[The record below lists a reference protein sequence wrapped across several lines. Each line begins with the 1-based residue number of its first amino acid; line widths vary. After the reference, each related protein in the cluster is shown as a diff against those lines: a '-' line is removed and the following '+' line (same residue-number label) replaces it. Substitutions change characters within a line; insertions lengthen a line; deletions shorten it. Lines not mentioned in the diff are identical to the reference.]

1 MPGRLWVQPHRNT
14 SRSPSGLF
22 MGHEPD
28 YVPPPPSGNAS
39 PKQVGLIFGL
49 ALVLVVFVLVA
60 FYQSPDAI
68 MRVGAFLI
76 FLGLVFGAWL
86 VFRYVPVQLISS
98 GFMMLGVVG
107 AVSLVLNRCLS
118 VWYFG
123 YVLIVLLV

>member
-1 MPGRLWVQPHRNT
+1 
-14 SRSPSGLF
+14 

-68 MRVGAFLI
+68 MQVGAFLI
-76 FLGLVFGAWL
+76 FLGLVFGAGL
-86 VFRYVPVQLISS
+86 VSRNETVQLITA
-98 GFMMLGVVG
+98 GIMMLGVGG
-107 AVSLVLNRCLS
+107 AVSLGINSGDAFWYVGAVL
-118 VWYFG
+118 F
-123 YVLIVLLV
+123 VLCAAIIVGKDRFLTES

>member
-1 MPGRLWVQPHRNT
+1 
-14 SRSPSGLF
+14 

-68 MRVGAFLI
+68 MQVGAFLI
-76 FLGLVFGAWL
+76 FLGLVFGAGL
-86 VFRYVPVQLISS
+86 VSRNETVQFITA
-98 GFMMLGVVG
+98 GIMMLGVGG
-107 AVSLVLNRCLS
+107 AVSLGINSGDAFWNVGAVL
-118 VWYFG
+118 F
-123 YVLIVLLV
+123 VLCAAIIVGKDRFLTES